1 MDNLAIQWGGAGRQ
15 AEAIQLTEQVVKLR
29 KSKLGDDHPDTLT
42 SMHNLAVQ
50 YSEVGRRAEALQ
62 LTELVLELFKNK
74 LGNNHPKTL
83 ASMHNLAIDYSETG
97 RETEALLLTEQL
109 STIRK
114 NKLARDHQDGF
125 DERSFVDSAYGTA
138 SDGQFRKVVLF
149 STAEISSIP
158 QGVDDASSDYSD
170 ISAAESEVDGYMEC
184 LADDLFSAT
193 SSLQR
198 DPQYCQVL
206 CKLLP
211 DLLQEFALRVGLE
224 KPSKENCEVMVYVHK
239 YRR

>member
-1 MDNLAIQWGGAGRQ
+1 
-15 AEAIQLTEQVVKLR
+15 VKIR
-29 KSKLGDDHPDTLT
+29 KEKLGEDHPDTLA

-50 YSEVGRRAEALQ
+50 YSEVGRRAEALR

-74 LGNNHPKTL
+74 LGKNHPKTL
-83 ASMHNLAIDYSETG
+83 ASMHNLAIDYSENG
-97 RETEALLLTEQL
+97 RKTEALLLTEEL

-114 NKLARDHQDGF
+114 GNLARDHQDGY

-149 STAEISSIP
+149 SRAEISSTP
-158 QGVDDASSDYSD
+158 QDDDDATSEYSD
-170 ISAAESEVDGYMEC
+170 ISTAESEVDGYMEC

-193 SSLQR
+193 SSLQW
-198 DPQYCQVL
+198 DPEYSQTL

-211 DLLQEFALRVGLE
+211 DLLQEFALRIGLE
-224 KPSKENCEVMVYVHK
+224 QPSKENCEVMVFVHK